1 MKMKQIYLAVA
12 IAALM
17 LTSCKEKTEQQ
28 IETTLE
34 ELKPEGESL
43 EALNENTE
51 KDTTVLAARALSQ
64 DFINLDGQT
73 NTLQQILDQHS
84 GKSIFIDVWASWCP
98 DCLKAVPN
106 ITAIKNEFTSTVF
119 VNLSLDKTE
128 EKWKDA
134 IAKHEIGGEHYFS
147 LEGKGMKGDFGK
159 SLDLNW
165 IPRYII
171 IDKEGK
177 VALYNATEKN
187 FEEIK
192 DLLKK
197 IQ

>member
-1 MKMKQIYLAVA
+1 MKMKKIYLAVA
-12 IAALM
+12 IAALT
-17 LTSCKEKTEQQ
+17 LTSCKEKAEQQ

-34 ELKPEGESL
+34 ELKPEGVNE
-43 EALNENTE
+43 EAPKENTE

-64 DFINLDGQT
+64 KFVNLDGQQIT
-73 NTLQQILDQHS
+73 VQQILDKHKGQ
-84 GKSIFIDVWASWCP
+84 SIFIDVWASWCP

-106 ITAIKNEFTSTVF
+106 VTAIKNEFTSTVF

-128 EKWKDA
+128 EKWKKS

-147 LEGKGMKGDFGK
+147 LEGEGMKGEFGK

>member
-1 MKMKQIYLAVA
+1 MKMKKIYLAVA
-12 IAALM
+12 IAALT
-17 LTSCKEKTEQQ
+17 LTSCKEKAEQQ

-34 ELKPEGESL
+34 ELKPEGVNE
-43 EALNENTE
+43 EAPKENTK

-64 DFINLDGQT
+64 KFVNLDGQQIT
-73 NTLQQILDQHS
+73 VQQILDKHKGQ
-84 GKSIFIDVWASWCP
+84 SIFIDVWASWCP

-106 ITAIKNEFTSTVF
+106 VTAIKNEFTSTVF

-128 EKWKDA
+128 EKWKES

-147 LEGKGMKGDFGK
+147 LEGEGMKGEFGK

>member
-1 MKMKQIYLAVA
+1 MKMKKIYLAVA
-12 IAALM
+12 IAALT
-17 LTSCKEKTEQQ
+17 LTSCKEKAEQQ

-34 ELKPEGESL
+34 ELKPEGVNE
-43 EALNENTE
+43 EAPKENTE

-64 DFINLDGQT
+64 KFVNLDGQQIT
-73 NTLQQILDQHS
+73 VQQILDKHKGQ
-84 GKSIFIDVWASWCP
+84 SIFIDVWASWCP

-106 ITAIKNEFTSTVF
+106 VTAIKNEFTSTVF

-128 EKWKDA
+128 EKWKES

-147 LEGKGMKGDFGK
+147 LEGEGMKGEFGK

>member
-1 MKMKQIYLAVA
+1 MKMRKIYLAVA
-12 IAALM
+12 IAALT
-17 LTSCKEKTEQQ
+17 LTSCKEKAEQQ
-28 IETTLE
+28 IETSLE
-34 ELKPEGESL
+34 ELKPEADNL
-43 EALNENTE
+43 EAPKETAE

-64 DFINLDGQT
+64 EFINLDGQT
-73 NTLQQILDQHS
+73 NTLQQILEKHKGQ
-84 GKSIFIDVWASWCP
+84 SIFIDVWASWCP

-106 ITAIKNEFTSTVF
+106 VTAIKKEFTSTVF

-128 EKWKDA
+128 DKWKES

-147 LEGKGMKGDFGK
+147 LEGKGMKGEFGK